1 MGQEKLYIEKE
12 LSWLSFNERVLQ
24 EAADKSNPLI
34 ERMRFLGIYSNNL
47 DEFYKVRFAD
57 LKRRILIGEEQGS
70 VSTPRHLLKKI
81 QQRVMKNEQEFDSL
95 YNELLLEMARNQIF
109 LINERQLSPN
119 QQSWLRHY
127 FKHNLR
133 QHITPIVIN
142 HETDL
147 IEFLKDDYTYLAV
160 EIIRGE
166 EIRYALLEIP
176 SDKVPRFVNLPPET
190 PRRRKP
196 MILLD
201 NILRYC
207 LDDIF
212 KGFFDYDALNAYSMK
227 MTRDA
232 EYDLVT
238 EMESSLLELMSSSL
252 KQRLNAE
259 PVRFV
264 YQRDMP
270 HSMVE
275 LLCEK
280 LSISNYDSLIPGGRY
295 HNFKDFIGFPN
306 VGKANLVN
314 KPLPQLRHIWFDGF
328 RNGFDAIRNRD
339 VLLYYP
345 YHTFEHVL
353 ELLRQASFD
362 PSVLAIKINIYRVA
376 KDSRIMDAMIHA
388 AYNGKKV
395 TVVVELQARF
405 DEEANIHWAKRL
417 TEAGV
422 QVIFSAPGLKIHAKL
437 FLISRRENDEI
448 VRYAHI
454 GTGNFNEKTARIYTD
469 YSLLTADARI
479 TNEVRRVFNFIEN
492 PYRPVTFEH
501 LMVSPQNS
509 REMLYKLID
518 NEIANAQNGIGGG
531 ITLKINNLVDKGL
544 VDRLYAASGAG
555 VKVNLLVRG
564 MCSLIPDL
572 EGISENIRVI
582 SIVDRY
588 LEHDRVYIFDNAGDK
603 KVYLSSAD
611 WMTRNI
617 DYRIEVAVAILDPV
631 LKQRV
636 LDIIDLLFSDTLKAR
651 FVDKELSNRYVPRGN
666 RKKLRAQLAIY
677 DYIKSLE
684 QPE

>member
-1 MGQEKLYIEKE
+1 
-12 LSWLSFNERVLQ
+12 
-24 EAADKSNPLI
+24 
-34 ERMRFLGIYSNNL
+34 
-47 DEFYKVRFAD
+47 
-57 LKRRILIGEEQGS
+57 
-70 VSTPRHLLKKI
+70 
-81 QQRVMKNEQEFDSL
+81 
-95 YNELLLEMARNQIF
+95 
-109 LINERQLSPN
+109 
-119 QQSWLRHY
+119 
-127 FKHNLR
+127 
-133 QHITPIVIN
+133 
-142 HETDL
+142 
-147 IEFLKDDYTYLAV
+147 
-160 EIIRGE
+160 
-166 EIRYALLEIP
+166 
-176 SDKVPRFVNLPPET
+176 
-190 PRRRKP
+190 

-252 KQRLNAE
+252 KQRLTAE

-270 HSMVE
+270 NVMVE
-275 LLCEK
+275 MLREK
-280 LSISNYDSLIPGGRY
+280 FSISNYDSVIPGGRY
-295 HNFKDFIGFPN
+295 HNFKDFISFPN
-306 VGKANLVN
+306 VGKSNLVN
-314 KPLPQLRHIWFDGF
+314 KPLPQIRHIGFDGF

-339 VLLYYP
+339 ILLYYP

-376 KDSRIMDAMIHA
+376 KNSRIIDAMIHA

-422 QVIFSAPGLKIHAKL
+422 HVIFSAPGLKIHAKL
-437 FLISRRENDEI
+437 FLVSRREGDEV

-492 PYRPVTFEH
+492 PYRPVTFDH

-509 REMLYKLID
+509 RRMLYQLID
-518 NEIANAQNGIGGG
+518 QEIANAQNKIPAG

-544 VDRLYAASGAG
+544 VDRLYTASSVG
-555 VKVNLLVRG
+555 VRVNLLVRG

-588 LEHDRVYIFDNAGDK
+588 LEHDRVYIFENGGDK
-603 KVYLSSAD
+603 KVFLSSAD

-617 DYRIEVAVAILDPV
+617 DHRIEVAVAILDPV
-631 LKQRV
+631 LKQRIQ
-636 LDIIDLLFSDTLKAR
+636 DIIAILFSDTVKAR
-651 FVDKELSNRYVPRGN
+651 IVDKELSNRHVQRGN
-666 RKKLRAQLAIY
+666 RRKVRSQLAIY
-677 DYIKSLE
+677 DYIKTLE